1 MIPRSA
7 LPSHRMSISASFY
20 LAHRTSHPHSCL
32 HSTPKMAKY
41 MGILGA
47 GLIFLLLAGSVGY
60 FCYRKR
66 KRREDRATAYK
77 KVVLDDGEDWH
88 HLTPFPAN
96 HFPGDALGVYS
107 PRSPRED
114 EETHA
119 AAAGM
124 HSPTASL
131 SSSARP
137 QSQYSTLSQA
147 GLLSPTTPGSGRMSR
162 REEDA
167 GLLMTDEDDVERL
180 PPHYHQVPARTR
192 QSESGIRPEAESR
205 IYDDRKR

>member
-1 MIPRSA
+1 
-7 LPSHRMSISASFY
+7 
-20 LAHRTSHPHSCL
+20 
-32 HSTPKMAKY
+32 
-41 MGILGA
+41 MGIMGA
-47 GLIFLLLAGSVGY
+47 GIVFLLLAGSVGY

-66 KRREDRATAYK
+66 RRREDRGTAYK
-77 KVVLDDGEDWH
+77 TVVLDDGEDWH

-107 PRSPRED
+107 PRSPREG
-114 EETHA
+114 EEAHA
-119 AAAGM
+119 ATAATAAYPTGM

-131 SSSARP
+131 SSSVRP
-137 QSQYSTLSQA
+137 QSQYSTSSRS
-147 GLLSPTTPGSGRMSR
+147 GVLSPTTPTYGGGRIAR

-180 PPHYHQVPARTR
+180 PPHYHQVPARAR
-192 QSESGIRPEAESR
+192 QSESGIRPEVESLAMGR